1 MEGWALFCVLAVIIL
16 LIIVLALLFKRDQED
31 EDVPPSS
38 YDYYTPAPAPAPAVK
53 REPAKPAADEQS
65 YYQFSGP
72 SRRQC
77 AFCGCENETGT
88 AQCQVCGKSL

>member
-1 MEGWALFCVLAVIIL
+1 MEGWALFCILAVILLLVIL
-16 LIIVLALLFKRDQED
+16 LVYLLKQDPDDATPPMSGGYTAASVPVTSEIKKR
-31 EDVPPSS
+31 V
-38 YDYYTPAPAPAPAVK
+38 
-53 REPAKPAADEQS
+53 PAKSAADEQS

-72 SRRQC
+72 ALRQC